1 MHTTFEIVEKY
12 NPKYHLCVTGGCIT
26 LYICRLFFL
35 VNSVHTIWWNV
46 NISINLFIEFN
57 KNFLTMF
64 HLTCK
69 IIQCLHDGLT
79 LKINKN

>member
-1 MHTTFEIVEKY
+1 MCDWRVYYTIHMQA
-12 NPKYHLCVTGGCIT
+12 
-26 LYICRLFFL
+26 FFL